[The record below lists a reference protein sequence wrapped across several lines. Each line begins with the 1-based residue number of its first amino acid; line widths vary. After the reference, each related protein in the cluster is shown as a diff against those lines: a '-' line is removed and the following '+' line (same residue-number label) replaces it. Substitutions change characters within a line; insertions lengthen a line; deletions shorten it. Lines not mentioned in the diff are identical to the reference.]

1 LVLGDSLLKQK
12 EAELAEQKET
22 LQGLYVE
29 GQFSK
34 WVFYL
39 VKIECMLM
47 DIIIICPAHK
57 GEKLSVEQG
66 KDRKKIKEMKTKE
79 VKLEKDKTEVAE
91 KLEQA
96 TKKIDALQLDLK
108 AAERYKGIAV
118 FSPVIFSLFF
128 LSKTKMFWLTRIGN

>member
-39 VKIECMLM
+39 VKIEYRLM
-47 DIIIICPAHK
+47 DII
-57 GEKLSVEQG
+57 
-66 KDRKKIKEMKTKE
+66 
-79 VKLEKDKTEVAE
+79 
-91 KLEQA
+91 
-96 TKKIDALQLDLK
+96 
-108 AAERYKGIAV
+108 
-118 FSPVIFSLFF
+118 F
-128 LSKTKMFWLTRIGN
+128 LSCPQRREAVS